1 MAGCQLDLVRAGRG
15 HGAAAGV
22 VVPQVL
28 GQHLAQVVLVDNQQP
43 AGELSAQG
51 ADESFAYGVIS
62 GCLRRVGENPD
73 PFRGEHGV
81 EGAGELGARSLI
93 RNLTG
98 AARWPR
104 SIGRLR
110 AACLVQAL
118 SGLAVMSAR

>member
-1 MAGCQLDLVRAGRG
+1 
-15 HGAAAGV
+15 
-22 VVPQVL
+22 
-28 GQHLAQVVLVDNQQP
+28 
-43 AGELSAQG
+43 
-51 ADESFAYGVIS
+51 
-62 GCLRRVGENPD
+62 
-73 PFRGEHGV
+73 
-81 EGAGELGARSLI
+81 LI